1 MEMHIGKRLRY
12 IRVKNNLS
20 QEKLARG
27 IISISHLSNLES
39 GRYSASEETI
49 RFLAKKLKVKES
61 YLLDC
66 FTPDKNLE
74 DQLSKLF
81 ITILTDVSNT
91 PKILEP
97 IREPINCIYQ
107 EWTYYYLTCSYYY
120 KVNELDKAKDLEEK
134 TLTYFISESDDIAE
148 YPQILKQA
156 YYYYKGISA
165 YRHNHLETSYYSFN
179 MLLESVRHST
189 NICADMH
196 FNLALISYQLADYFK
211 AKKNADEAIKL
222 YVNNGDL
229 ENLAI
234 VHNLL
239 GTIYCE
245 TFMYNESLQELE
257 KAMNY
262 SKILRLNSHE
272 ARVFHNKGLVYKGM
286 DNLSEALK
294 QFMKSYKIKVK
305 IKSESILVTLIEII
319 KCHIGLKQ
327 YSEAKQLAK
336 TSSQYLKI
344 ERDYHLL
351 TSLKGSI
358 DLYEG
363 NEVGFIKKKTEA
375 LNYFID
381 KNHIKNAKGI
391 AKELGD
397 YYFNTNK
404 YKNAAIYYRMEL
416 EHFSDKKGGEVH

>member
-61 YLLDC
+61 YLLEC
-66 FTPDKNLE
+66 FTPDENLD

-165 YRHNHLETSYYSFN
+165 YRNNLLELSYQSFN
-179 MLLESVRHST
+179 KLTVFLQSKKMY
-189 NICADMH
+189 ADIQY
-196 FNLALISYQLADYFK
+196 NLALISYQLADYFK
-211 AKKNADEAIKL
+211 AKKHSDLANEI
-222 YVNNGDL
+222 YIQIGDL
-229 ENLAI
+229 DKQADT
-234 VHNLL
+234 HNFL

-245 TFMYNESLQELE
+245 TYMFKDSLRELN
-257 KAMNY
+257 KAMKFAKTLNISY
-262 SKILRLNSHE
+262 LESRIL
-272 ARVFHNKGLVYKGM
+272 HNKGLVYRGLGK
-286 DNLSEALK
+286 NAKALEM
-294 QFMKSYKIKVK
+294 FLDSYRLKVK
-305 IKSESILVTLIEII
+305 MNSENIVVT
-319 KCHIGLKQ
+319 IGELMECQISLGK
-327 YSEAKQLAK
+327 YTETKQLVRTA
-336 TSSQYLKI
+336 SQYMKT
-344 ERDYHLL
+344 ESDYHLL
-351 TSLKGSI
+351 NSIKGNI
-358 DLYEG
+358 DLHEG
-363 NEVGFIKKKTEA
+363 NESGFIKKKTDA
-375 LNYFID
+375 LNYFMQNNL
-381 KNHIKNAKGI
+381 KYAKGI

-397 YYFNTNK
+397 YYFENNK
-404 YKNAAIYYRMEL
+404 YKNAATYYKMEL
-416 EHFSDKKGGEVH
+416 NHISGKGGEKL